1 MAGIGFIFLFV
12 MLWAALLWWR
22 RRLFENRLFLRT
34 LVAIQPL
41 GWLAV
46 EMGWVTAEV
55 GRQPWLIYNL
65 VRTSEGTSPIPAGNV
80 AWSLGLFVIIFLS
93 IGGSYMYYVLKTLR
107 AGPDL
112 TSPIPHTHMPAGI
125 KVLERLPGPAEGE

>member
-1 MAGIGFIFLFV
+1 MAGIGFIFLAV
-12 MLWAALLWWR
+12 MVWAGILWPR
-22 RRLFENRLFLRT
+22 RRLFQNHLFLQT

-46 EMGWVTAEV
+46 ELGWVTAEA

-65 VRTSEGTSPIPAGNV
+65 VRTSEGTSPIAAGNV
-80 AWSLGLFVIIFLS
+80 IWSLGLFVIIFLS
-93 IGGSYMYYVLKTLR
+93 IGGSYFYYVLKTLR

-112 TSPIPHTHMPAGI
+112 ASLIPPIQRLAGI
-125 KVLERLPGPAEGE
+125 KALEKLHGPVEGE

>member
-1 MAGIGFIFLFV
+1 LLI
-12 MLWAALLWWR
+12 MLWAAVLWWR
-22 RRLFENRLFLRT
+22 GRLFQNRLFLWS
-34 LVAIQPL
+34 LVAVQPL

-65 VRTSEGTSPIPAGNV
+65 VRTSQGISPIPAGNV
-80 AWSLGLFVIIFLS
+80 IWSLSLFVVIFVS
-93 IGGSYMYYVLKTLR
+93 VGASYFYYVLKTLR

-112 TSPIPHTHMPAGI
+112 TSPIPPIQRPAGMRA
-125 KVLERLPGPAEGE
+125 LETLSERREKE

>member
-1 MAGIGFIFLFV
+1 

-22 RRLFENRLFLRT
+22 GRLFQNRLFLRS
-34 LVAIQPL
+34 LVAVQPL

-46 EMGWVTAEV
+46 EMGWVIAEV

-65 VRTSEGTSPIPAGNV
+65 VRTSQGTSPIPAGNV
-80 AWSLGLFVIIFLS
+80 IWSLGLFVIIFLS
-93 IGGSYMYYVLKTLR
+93 IGGSYLHYVFKTLR

-112 TSPIPHTHMPAGI
+112 TSPIPPIQRPVGMR
-125 KVLERLPGPAEGE
+125 VLETRSERPEGK